1 MPQPF
6 IKLAEYP
13 WRLRQSEVGLPTR
26 QITPQFLSH
35 LIYASTAIALRDLTQ
50 PPLQRV
56 AQKLPPKRTCHR
68 TLALVDLEPQAFVE
82 LAQPRHHPLAR
93 FLTAHVHVAVVR
105 IAHKPMATPLQF
117 PIHLVQQYIGQQRR
131 QWPALRR
138 ALTPL
143 LHYAALPLPC
153 ALLT

>member
-56 AQKLPPKRTCHR
+56 KRRLGHRTFHFASGCAPQRVAQKLPPKLTCHR

-117 PIHLVQQYIGQQRR
+117 PIHLVQQYIASSGDSG
-131 QWPALRR
+131 
-138 ALTPL
+138 
-143 LHYAALPLPC
+143 
-153 ALLT
+153 